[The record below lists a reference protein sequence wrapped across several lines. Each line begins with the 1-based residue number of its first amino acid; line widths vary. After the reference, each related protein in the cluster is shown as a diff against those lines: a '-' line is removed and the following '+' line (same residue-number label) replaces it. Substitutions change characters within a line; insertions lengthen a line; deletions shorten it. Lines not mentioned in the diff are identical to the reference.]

1 MGITDNLRKQHKEI
15 LEIADQISSLMDP
28 EALAKD
34 AVQVKNLLS
43 TLEKTLQFH
52 LIKEDDSL
60 YPALLTHPARSVK
73 ALAKIYIDKMGG
85 IRSDFMAY
93 MTKWPDAMSIQNN
106 AESFINQTKVLFEA
120 LSRRIDKE
128 DNELYPLV
136 DR

>member
-15 LEIADQISSLMDP
+15 LKTTDQISLYLNAETLS
-28 EALAKD
+28 KD
-34 AVQVKNLLS
+34 ATQVKGLLS
-43 TLEKTLQFH
+43 TLEKTLHFH

-60 YPALLTHPARSVK
+60 YPGLLTHPAKSIK

-85 IRSDFMAY
+85 IRKDFMNY
-93 MTKWPDAMSIQNN
+93 MAKWPDAMSIQDN
-106 AESFINQTKVLFEA
+106 AESFINETKVLFEA

-128 DNELYPLV
+128 DNELYPLL